1 MSEPEPFMF
10 QQPESVASTGSTE
23 EFYTIISNHDYIDDQ
38 DNPRT
43 KTLNN
48 KTLAKKITRDDGT
61 IRYTIKL
68 SNNSKLYNPISIYGQ
83 EKQQNFLDKICRS
96 SDRFKEVN
104 LKTFELYL
112 SFLKS
117 RNISY
122 LNNAERE
129 RS

>member
-1 MSEPEPFMF
+1 MSEPFMF

-23 EFYTIISNHDYIDDQ
+23 EFYTIINNHDYIDDQ

-43 KTLNN
+43 KTLNT

-68 SNNSKLYNPISIYGQ
+68 SNNNKLYNPISIYGQ

-104 LKTFELYL
+104 LKTFDLYL

>member
-1 MSEPEPFMF
+1 MIEPFMF

-23 EFYTIISNHDYIDDQ
+23 EFYTIINNHDYIDDQ

-112 SFLKS
+112 SFLKT